1 MLNDIKSARIAAPEF
16 LQGLIETLTERGR
29 AVLGMKP
36 QREAGEDRDL
46 EALGEALLSRRGEAS
61 GVALAQSLFAVFE
74 QAGEPQQ
81 LQFLAHGPVLA
92 VSSAVQCS
100 RC

>member
-36 QREAGEDRDL
+36 PREQTEDRDL
-46 EALGEALLSRRGEAS
+46 EFLGEA
-61 GVALAQSLFAVFE
+61 VAA
-74 QAGEPQQ
+74 
-81 LQFLAHGPVLA
+81 
-92 VSSAVQCS
+92 
-100 RC
+100 R